1 MLRNIY
7 IKIATIVFALAC
19 AMLSSCN
26 VSVQD
31 AQHLNIEAT
40 VFPDYAEVTMPCN
53 MAAPTFVLSDSL
65 MLESVQAVFSSG
77 NATCVVEGADEEGFC
92 IDQSEWRSLIAES
105 NTIAVRIQ
113 GKKDG
118 KWVEYNPFNIYI
130 SNDTID
136 TYLAYRLIEPG
147 YEQWNEMG
155 IYQRNLETYD
165 EEPIITNKQTNG
177 GCMNC
182 HSFCQ
187 YNPSQMLFH
196 LRADYAG
203 TYISNGTKPS
213 TFTHLTPSPSF
224 VYPSW
229 HPSGKFVAF
238 SQNNTKQ
245 LFHTTDIN
253 RIEVFDYS
261 SDVVV
266 YDIESQQTLTTP
278 LLTASSAFETFPS
291 WSPDGKTLYFCSA
304 DSVNMPDEY
313 EKVHYSLCSISF
325 DPDSHSFGETVDT
338 LYKGG
343 ELKAGNGTAQVGSVS
358 FPRISPD
365 NKYLIFTLSE
375 YGNFSI
381 WHKDAKLM
389 MLDMSNCSGK
399 NVPRELSE
407 LGIRNSYHS
416 WSSNSHWLIF
426 SSRRDDGLYT
436 RPYIT
441 HIDAKGNF
449 TKPFALPQSDASF
462 YDRLMKS
469 FNIPEFIKGKVEIG
483 NIPLE

>member
-1 MLRNIY
+1 MRTNIFRHFLLY
-7 IKIATIVFALAC
+7 ICIASFASCSLNRQEAKPLHQAASISPDYTNVTMPTNIAPPTFALADSH
-19 AMLSSCN
+19 MLN
-26 VSVQD
+26 Q
-31 AQHLNIEAT
+31 A
-40 VFPDYAEVTMPCN
+40 
-53 MAAPTFVLSDSL
+53 
-65 MLESVQAVFSSG
+65 QAVFTAGSLSVVVG
-77 NATCVVEGADEEGFC
+77 NDGDDGFC
-92 IDQSEWRSLIAES
+92 IDIDDWNALKQAST
-105 NTIAVRIQ
+105 TINVLIQ
-113 GKKDG
+113 GKKNDE
-118 KWVEYNPFNIYI
+118 WVEYDSFQINI
-130 SNDTID
+130 SSDSID
-136 TYLAYRLIEPG
+136 NHLAYRLIEPG
-147 YEQWNEMG
+147 YEVWHEMG

-187 YNPSQMLFH
+187 YNPSKMLFH

-203 TYISNGTKPS
+203 TYISNGRQPS
-213 TFTHLTPSPSF
+213 AFTHLKPSPSF

-245 LFHTTDIN
+245 LFHTTDLN

-261 SDVVV
+261 SDIVV
-266 YDIESQQTLTTP
+266 YDTETQQTFSTP
-278 LLTASSAFETFPS
+278 LLASSSAFETFPS

-313 EKVHYSLCSISF
+313 KKVHYSLCSISF
-325 DPDSHSFGETVDT
+325 NTDSHSFGETVDT

-343 ELKAGNGTAQVGSVS
+343 KLKVRNEIVQGGSVS

-389 MLDMSNCSGK
+389 MLDMNKQDDK
-399 NVPRELSE
+399 NVSRELGE
-407 LGIRNSYHS
+407 LGVRNSYHS
-416 WSSNSHWLIF
+416 WSSNSRWLIF
-426 SSRRDDGLYT
+426 SSRRDNGLYT

-441 HIDAKGNF
+441 HVDADGNF
-449 TKPFALPQSDASF
+449 TKPFALPQRDAAY

-483 NIPLE
+483 NIPLEKR

>member
-1 MLRNIY
+1 
-7 IKIATIVFALAC
+7 
-19 AMLSSCN
+19 
-26 VSVQD
+26 
-31 AQHLNIEAT
+31 
-40 VFPDYAEVTMPCN
+40 
-53 MAAPTFVLSDSL
+53 
-65 MLESVQAVFSSG
+65 
-77 NATCVVEGADEEGFC
+77 
-92 IDQSEWRSLIAES
+92 
-105 NTIAVRIQ
+105 
-113 GKKDG
+113 
-118 KWVEYNPFNIYI
+118 
-130 SNDTID
+130 
-136 TYLAYRLIEPG
+136 
-147 YEQWNEMG
+147 
-155 IYQRNLETYD
+155 
-165 EEPIITNKQTNG
+165 
-177 GCMNC
+177 MNC

-365 NKYLIFTLSE
+365 NKYLIFTLSK

-441 HIDAKGNF
+441 HIDTKGNF